1 MLKDAVNFFIFF
13 FTNARIPH
21 IFETG
26 LIKNPRSFQQFTV
39 CLRLIAKMTAGDI
52 EKPVKR
58 IDKIM
63 VRSGELFRLT
73 PGIAGL
79 TAEQIQAAKSEAARQ
94 GIAVHQAI
102 YNLGFTDETSLL
114 TAAAEKTGV
123 EFLDIQNSLAD
134 GEILKQ
140 ISANIASHYNIVP
153 VRKTDHIL
161 WLATSDPFFHKI
173 KNEIELVLD
182 NSHKIEF
189 VLATSEAIKKTVR
202 KAYGLG
208 AATVEQMSDG
218 RDEKDAVLEKQD
230 LIDGD
235 KSKDASV
242 IKLVNQ
248 LLADAINAGATDIH
262 IEPYEDELKA
272 KYRVDGILHD
282 AGLPVNVRF
291 FREGITSRIKI
302 MSGLDIAEKRLP
314 QDGRSQ
320 VTLGRQRYDLR
331 ISILPTRYGEAI
343 NIRILPQSRLIMELS
358 DLGIHKREVNLISQL
373 ITRPHGIIL
382 VTGPTGSGKT
392 TTLYTCMHML
402 KGTERKIITIEDPI
416 EYEMNGIVQ
425 MQVHPEIGFTF
436 ARALRSMLRHD
447 PDIMLVG
454 EIRDLETAE
463 TAIRTAL
470 TGHLVFSTLHT
481 NDAASAITR
490 LLDMGIEPFL
500 AASSID
506 AIMAQRLVRVIC
518 PHCKEPYQLE
528 SEIATAIKAIL
539 HKNNIETFYH
549 GRGCAK
555 CRFTG
560 FHGRTAITELIVLS
574 DRIREMTIERKH
586 SNEIDSQAKKD
597 GMNSLFQSGIDK
609 VREGITT
616 YQEVLRVT
624 KGMALSE

>member
-1 MLKDAVNFFIFF
+1 M
-13 FTNARIPH
+13 
-21 IFETG
+21 
-26 LIKNPRSFQQFTV
+26 
-39 CLRLIAKMTAGDI
+39 
-52 EKPVKR
+52 
-58 IDKIM
+58 
-63 VRSGELFRLT
+63 FRLT

-79 TAEQIQAAKSEAARQ
+79 TAEQIQVARSEASKQ
-94 GIAVHQAI
+94 GVALHQAI
-102 YNLGFTDETSLL
+102 YSLGFADETNLL
-114 TAAAEKTGV
+114 AVVAEKTGI
-123 EFLDIQNSLAD
+123 EFLDIQSKMIES
-134 GEILKQ
+134 EIFDQ

-153 VRKTDHIL
+153 IRKTNNIL
-161 WLATSDPFFHKI
+161 WLATSDPFFHAL

-189 VLATSEAIKKTVR
+189 VLATFESIKNTVR

-208 AATVEQMSDG
+208 AATVEQMSNG
-218 RDEKDAVLEKQD
+218 RDTKDSVHEKKD
-230 LIDGD
+230 LMDGD

-248 LLADAINAGATDIH
+248 ILADAISAAATDIH

-282 AGLPVNVRF
+282 AGLPQNVRF

-320 VTLGRQRYDLR
+320 VILGGQRYDLR
-331 ISILPTRYGEAI
+331 ISILPTRHGEAI
-343 NIRILPQSRLIMELS
+343 NIRILPQSRLIMELAS
-358 DLGIHKREVNLISQL
+358 LGMPQREVKLISQL
-373 ITRPHGIIL
+373 INRPHGIIL

-416 EYEMNGIVQ
+416 EYEMNGIIQ
-425 MQVHPEIGFTF
+425 MQVHPEISFTF

-454 EIRDLETAE
+454 EIRDFETAE

-506 AIMAQRLVRVIC
+506 AILAQRLVRVIC
-518 PHCKEPYQLE
+518 PHCKELDRLD
-528 SEIATAIKAIL
+528 SETATAVKAIQ
-539 HKNNIETFYH
+539 HKNNIEMFYH
-549 GRGCAK
+549 GCGCAK

-574 DRIREMTIERKH
+574 DTIREMTVARKH
-586 SNEIDSQAKKD
+586 SNEIDSQAKKE
-597 GMNSLFQSGIDK
+597 GMTSLFQSGIDK
-609 VREGITT
+609 VRQGITT

-624 KGMALSE
+624 KGMALTK

>member
-1 MLKDAVNFFIFF
+1 M
-13 FTNARIPH
+13 
-21 IFETG
+21 
-26 LIKNPRSFQQFTV
+26 
-39 CLRLIAKMTAGDI
+39 
-52 EKPVKR
+52 
-58 IDKIM
+58 
-63 VRSGELFRLT
+63 
-73 PGIAGL
+73 AGL
-79 TAEQIQAAKSEAARQ
+79 TEEQIQAARSEASKQ
-94 GIAVHQAI
+94 GIALHQAV
-102 YNLGFTDETSLL
+102 YNLGFTDEGNFLA
-114 TAAAEKTGV
+114 AAAEKTGV
-123 EFLDIQNSLAD
+123 EFLDIQNTPVDS
-134 GEILKQ
+134 EILQQ

-189 VLATSEAIKKTVR
+189 VLATSDAIKKAVR

-208 AATVEQMSDG
+208 AATVEQMSG
-218 RDEKDAVLEKQD
+218 GWDEKDTVLEKQD
-230 LIDGD
+230 LMDGN

-248 LLADAINAGATDIH
+248 ILADAISAGATDIH
-262 IEPYEDELKA
+262 VEPYEDELKA

-282 AGLPVNVRF
+282 AGLPQNVRF
-291 FREGITSRIKI
+291 FREGITSRVKI

-320 VTLGRQRYDLR
+320 VSLGGQRYDLR

-343 NIRILPQSRLIMELS
+343 NIRILPQSRLIM
-358 DLGIHKREVNLISQL
+358 DLASLGMPQREVKLISQL

-392 TTLYTCMHML
+392 TTLYTCLHML
-402 KGTERKIITIEDPI
+402 KGTERKIISIEDPI

-506 AIMAQRLVRVIC
+506 AILAQRLVRVIC
-518 PHCKEPYQLE
+518 PHCKEPYELE
-528 SEIATAIKAIL
+528 SEIATAIKAIS

-560 FHGRTAITELIVLS
+560 FHGRTAITELIILS
-574 DRIREMTIERKH
+574 DRIREMTIARKH
-586 SNEIDSQAKKD
+586 SNEIDSQAKKE

>member
-1 MLKDAVNFFIFF
+1 MA
-13 FTNARIPH
+13 
-21 IFETG
+21 
-26 LIKNPRSFQQFTV
+26 KNGA
-39 CLRLIAKMTAGDI
+39 I
-52 EKPVKR
+52 
-58 IDKIM
+58 
-63 VRSGELFRLT
+63 FRLT
-73 PGIAGL
+73 PGVAGL
-79 TAEQIQAAKSEAARQ
+79 TEEQIQAARSEASKQ
-94 GIAVHQAI
+94 GIALHQAI
-102 YNLGFTDETSLL
+102 YNLGFIDEGSLL
-114 TAAAEKTGV
+114 AAAAEKTGV
-123 EFLDIQNSLAD
+123 EFLDIQNSRIDAA
-134 GEILKQ
+134 ILQ
-140 ISANIASHYNIVP
+140 EISANIASHYNVVP
-153 VRKTDHIL
+153 VRKTDHVL

-173 KNEIELVLD
+173 KNEIEIVLD
-182 NSHKIEF
+182 NSHRIEF
-189 VLATSEAIKKTVR
+189 VLATSEDVKKAVR

-208 AATVEQMSDG
+208 AATVEQMSSG
-218 RDEKDAVLEKQD
+218 RDEKDTVLGKQD

-248 LLADAINAGATDIH
+248 ILADAISAGATDIH

-282 AGLPVNVRF
+282 AGIPQNVRF
-291 FREGITSRIKI
+291 FREGITSRVKI

-320 VTLGRQRYDLR
+320 VNLGGQRYDLR
-331 ISILPTRYGEAI
+331 ISILPTRHGEAI
-343 NIRILPQSRLIMELS
+343 NIRILPQSRLIM
-358 DLGIHKREVNLISQL
+358 DLASLGMPKREVKLLVQL

-416 EYEMNGIVQ
+416 EYEMTSIVQ
-425 MQVHPEIGFTF
+425 MQVHPDIGFTF

-506 AIMAQRLVRVIC
+506 AILAQRLVRVIC
-518 PHCKEPYQLE
+518 PHCKEPYELE
-528 SEIATAIKAIL
+528 SEIATAIKAIS

-574 DRIREMTIERKH
+574 DRIREMTIARKH
-586 SNEIDSQAKKD
+586 SNEIDSQAKKE
-597 GMNSLFQSGIDK
+597 GMTSLFQSGIDK
-609 VREGITT
+609 VREEITT